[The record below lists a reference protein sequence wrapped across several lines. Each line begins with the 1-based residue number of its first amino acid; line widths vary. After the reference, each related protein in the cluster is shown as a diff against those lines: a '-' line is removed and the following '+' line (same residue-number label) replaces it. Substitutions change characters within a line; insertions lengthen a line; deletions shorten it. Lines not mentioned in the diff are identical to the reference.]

1 MRKSL
6 PALQVFSNTL
16 WLLTMA
22 GYKTI
27 VLSPKYIAAAFTLR
41 PYSGTM
47 KFLWKKDSLKKFFKQ
62 FAVIFWHILPYIH
75 HIQ

>member
-47 KFLWKKDSLKKFFKQ
+47 KFLWKKDS
-62 FAVIFWHILPYIH
+62 
-75 HIQ
+75 